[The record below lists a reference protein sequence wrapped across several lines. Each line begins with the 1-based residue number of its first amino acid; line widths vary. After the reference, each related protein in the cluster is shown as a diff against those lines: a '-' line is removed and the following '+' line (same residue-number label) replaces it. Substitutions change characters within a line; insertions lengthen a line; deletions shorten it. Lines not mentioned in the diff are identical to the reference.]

1 MKNAAFREV
10 PDVIP
15 GIGEVKHFK
24 GAFAYTPEG
33 KVIGKNLRMGLPGSS
48 KVRANLEEAI
58 EAAGLKDGMRI
69 SFHHH
74 FRNGE
79 GIIKQVLEIA
89 DKKGIKD
96 LALVPSSLSD
106 CHDFLI
112 DYIESGVV
120 TEIETSGM
128 RGKLGIFL
136 TKNPGKLKKPLIIR
150 SHGGRARAIECGDS
164 RIDIAFLGVP
174 TCDRFGNANGV
185 DGPTP
190 CGALGYA
197 MVDAQYAEQV
207 VLMTNN
213 LIEGSVYPVSI
224 PQTHV
229 DHVVAVESI
238 GDPEG
243 IGFGSLR
250 MTSDPTQLLLAKM
263 ASDVFVRSPYF
274 KEGFSVQMGGG
285 GASMAV
291 QKFVKEEMIKR
302 QLRASFGIGG
312 ATIMFLSMM
321 KEGFLDAFYDTQSFD
336 IQSAQFMKENK
347 NHIEI
352 SASHYANPHHPGPIV
367 NDLDVVFLA
376 ATEVDLNFNVNV
388 ISNSN
393 GVLMGASGGHCDT
406 AAGAKMTI
414 IVVPLIRGRLP
425 MIRDHVHN
433 VVTPGESIDVIVTD
447 YGIAINPRRKD
458 LLDHYKGSGLNI
470 KTIEE
475 LQAIAHKKVGK
486 PAPVPLTDDIIGVI
500 EYRDGSIIDAIY
512 APGKA
517 KF

>member
-1 MKNAAFREV
+1 MKNAAFRDV
-10 PDVIP
+10 PDFID
-15 GIGEVKHFK
+15 GIGEIKHFK
-24 GAFAYTPEG
+24 GAFAYPSTG
-33 KVIGKNLRMGLPGSS
+33 KVIGKSLRMGLPGVS

-58 EAAGLKDGMRI
+58 EACGLKDGMRI

-79 GIIKQVLEIA
+79 GVIGQVLEIA
-89 DKKGIKD
+89 AKKGIKD
-96 LALVPSSLSD
+96 LTLVPSSLSD

-128 RGKLGIFL
+128 RGKLGAFL

-150 SHGGRARAIECGDS
+150 SHGGRSRAIECGDS
-164 RIDIAFLGVP
+164 RIDVAFLGVP
-174 TCDRFGNANGV
+174 AADRFGNANGT

-207 VLMTNN
+207 VLMTNH
-213 LIEGSVYPVSI
+213 LVEGSLFPYSI
-224 PQTHV
+224 PQTQV
-229 DHVVAVESI
+229 DHVVAVDSI

-243 IGFGSLR
+243 IGFGALR
-250 MTSDPTQLLLAKM
+250 VTKDPTQLLLAKL
-263 ASDVFVRSPYF
+263 AAAVFVNSPYF

-291 QKFVKEEMIKR
+291 QKFVQEAMIK
-302 QLRASFGIGG
+302 QNMKASFGIGG

-321 KEGFLDAFYDTQSFD
+321 KEGFFEAFYDTQTFD
-336 IQSAQFMKENK
+336 VQSAQFMKENK

-352 SASHYANPHHPGPIV
+352 SASHYANPHHAGPIV

-388 ISNSN
+388 ITNSN
-393 GVLMGASGGHCDT
+393 GLLMGASGGHSDT

-425 MIRDHVHN
+425 MIRDHVQN
-433 VVTPGESIDVIVTD
+433 VVTPGESIDVVVTD
-447 YGIAINPRRKD
+447 YGIAINPRRPD
-458 LLDHYKGSGLNI
+458 LLDHFKHSRLNL

-475 LQAIAHKKVGK
+475 LQAIAHKKVGR
-486 PAPVPLTDDIIGVI
+486 PESVPLTDDIIGVI

-512 APGKA
+512 APGKS

>member
-24 GAFAYTPEG
+24 GAFAYPPTG
-33 KVIGKNLRMGLPGSS
+33 NLIGKSLRMGIPGVG

-79 GIIKQVLEIA
+79 GVIKQVLEIA
-89 DKKGIKD
+89 NQKGIKD

-112 DYIESGVV
+112 DYIEAGVV

-128 RGKLGIFL
+128 RGKLGAFL

-174 TCDRFGNANGV
+174 AADRFGNANGI

-207 VLMTNN
+207 VLLTNH
-213 LIEGSVYPVSI
+213 LVEGSLFPFSI
-224 PQTHV
+224 PQHQV

-250 MTSDPTQLLLAKM
+250 MTRDPIQLLLAKT

-291 QKFVKEEMIKR
+291 QKFVKEEMMKR
-302 QLRASFGIGG
+302 EMKASFGIGG

-321 KEGFLDAFYDTQSFD
+321 KEGFFEAFYDTQSFD
-336 IQSAQFMKENK
+336 IQSAQFMKENQ

-352 SASHYANPHHPGPIV
+352 SASQYANPHHTGPIV
-367 NDLDVVFLA
+367 NYLDVVFLA
-376 ATEVDLNFNVNV
+376 ATEVDVNFNVNV
-388 ISNSN
+388 ITNSN
-393 GVLMGASGGHCDT
+393 GLLMGASGGHCDT

-425 MIRDHVHN
+425 MIRDHVQN
-433 VVTPGESIDVIVTD
+433 VVTPGESIDVVVTD

-458 LLDHYKGSGLNI
+458 LIDHYKGSGLNI

-475 LQAIAHKKVGK
+475 LQAIAYKKVGK
-486 PAPVPLTDDIIGVI
+486 PEAVPLTDDIIGVI

-512 APGKA
+512 APGKS